1 MTSNGGDETRLVS
14 RFRRA
19 TAGVVLGVIV
29 VYIAGGIFQ
38 LPFLR
43 SEFTVE
49 PTVLGILIGALLL
62 LLGVEVLNRIP
73 GIGQ

>member
-1 MTSNGGDETRLVS
+1 M
-14 RFRRA
+14 
-19 TAGVVLGVIV
+19 VLGVIV